1 MQVETSDM
9 MKRFIIARWTEGTRN
24 KIFIARVL
32 KIIID
37 AKKSSQQQIKCS
49 FEI

>member
-32 KIIID
+32 KNNHRC
-37 AKKSSQQQIKCS
+37 KK
-49 FEI
+49 E